1 MNQAAI
7 VVLSLAFAV
16 ACDPQKSVPESDV
29 KKSASPPARVEASEG
44 RFSSLSE
51 CLSSCEKTETIP
63 TNRETCRL
71 NCDTAYGAAARATVP
86 AEDAIARVAS
96 CFGRCQGVEG
106 APDECASSC
115 KATAAQAASPPAPA
129 VLDRLDTCIAGCY
142 ADKDVRPTDRA
153 TCELNCAQVARTVAT
168 PP

>member
-1 MNQAAI
+1 MNRAAI

-16 ACDPQKSVPESDV
+16 ACDPQKSVPESDA
-29 KKSASPPARVEASEG
+29 KKSASPPAQVEASEG

-86 AEDAIARVAS
+86 KEDAIARVAS
-96 CFGRCQGVEG
+96 CFGRCQGAEG
-106 APDECASSC
+106 APDECAKSC
-115 KATAAQAASPPAPA
+115 KATAGQADSPPAPA

-142 ADKDVRPTDRA
+142 ADKDIRPTDRA